1 MVVITEKP
9 HLFLKPRR
17 RVKKCVV
24 YEYWTLEKSVRTAE
38 GPRHR
43 TVGML
48 GTLPGLG
55 EVAQIG
61 WEYIEEILDGC
72 RHLLDL
78 LRQETRTPSW
88 ARVDTSRLR
97 VERLRKFGEVYL
109 SLALWRRLKLD
120 AFFNEAMEPER

>member
-1 MVVITEKP
+1 
-9 HLFLKPRR
+9 
-17 RVKKCVV
+17 VKKCVV

-48 GTLPGLG
+48 GKLPGLG